1 MKRRHST
8 HRRRRGR
15 ARAPRV
21 GGIIYWVRSMGPGD
35 HKDLEPM
42 YFVGRLTRNT
52 DEGHRGDIRARPT
65 RLGKGEYTGVYAPSD
80 FTDVDGK
87 SLWP

>member
-1 MKRRHST
+1 
-8 HRRRRGR
+8 
-15 ARAPRV
+15 
-21 GGIIYWVRSMGPGD
+21 VRSTGPGD

-52 DEGHRGDIRARPT
+52 DEGQRGDIRARPT

-80 FTDVDGK
+80 FMDVNGR